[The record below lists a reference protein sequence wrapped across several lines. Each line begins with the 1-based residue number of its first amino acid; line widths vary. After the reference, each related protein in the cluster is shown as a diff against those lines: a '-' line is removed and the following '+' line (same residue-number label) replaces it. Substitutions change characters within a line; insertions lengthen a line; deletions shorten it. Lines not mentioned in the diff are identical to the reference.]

1 MVRVKKS
8 KNQIKMMQFLQ
19 TTMLQALYKGKEPIN
34 FLSGHLGTHGTF
46 VRRKDIT
53 VRLAEGA
60 CTI

>member
-1 MVRVKKS
+1 
-8 KNQIKMMQFLQ
+8 MMQFLQ